1 MKNNSK
7 KTKVYTKPDVM
18 AVEFSLSSN
27 ASSGCRHVGTFAD
40 GQSCGYDDNGFIIFM
55 SGCDIASDSEFC
67 YHGPTADN
75 NVFGS

>member
-27 ASSGCRHVGTFAD
+27 ASSGCRHVGTFSD

-55 SGCDIASDSEFC
+55 SGCDIMSDSEFC
-67 YHGPTADN
+67 YHVPTEKTN
-75 NVFGS
+75 LFNS